1 MQEIVG
7 SHGSTAFDEESCNKS
22 KNPRVSSEE
31 LFRRLTEELQFETK
45 IARLC
50 VQNGV
55 AAHLLRLVDD
65 GFVCSEDDPLVFMVV
80 DINNQAS
87 TGYANSGNYGLPAG
101 HPALLPW
108 PNGQVPVQIEQ
119 GVVALPPGALG
130 KFVASIPEV
139 TEKSVGE
146 NIVFHLPH
154 LGVLNDV
161 RNAVLS
167 KPQFAMYGP
176 SLEHL
181 LQGPRVQRHQCPVKF
196 FTLARMDG
204 QPRLYDV
211 YYLE

>member
-1 MQEIVG
+1 
-7 SHGSTAFDEESCNKS
+7 
-22 KNPRVSSEE
+22 
-31 LFRRLTEELQFETK
+31 
-45 IARLC
+45 
-50 VQNGV
+50 
-55 AAHLLRLVDD
+55 
-65 GFVCSEDDPLVFMVV
+65 
-80 DINNQAS
+80 
-87 TGYANSGNYGLPAG
+87 
-101 HPALLPW
+101 
-108 PNGQVPVQIEQ
+108 
-119 GVVALPPGALG
+119 LPPGALG

-146 NIVFHLPH
+146 KIVFHLPH

-176 SLEHL
+176 SLGHL